1 MIFMKR
7 DSKNLSAIFYLIK
20 KKFIIETYDT
30 FLEQKE
36 TEEINYSFGEKI
48 IDRLLNDGN
57 EEICFCLKYFI
68 FTSEICIPINDSDI
82 STQLVM
88 AVDLLRDFG
97 YFNSKKISL
106 FELIMFSD
114 LNYKSF
120 NLDKIQINLID
131 TNLYSKY
138 AIKLGCS
145 KDHDWLTNN
154 FAALFVDFHVCREF
168 L

>member
-1 MIFMKR
+1 MKR

-114 LNYKSF
+114 LNYK
-120 NLDKIQINLID
+120 NLNYNQGWSDNKRFKIIGPVIINKI
-131 TNLYSKY
+131 NYY
-138 AIKLGCS
+138 IIKIV
-145 KDHDWLTNN
+145 
-154 FAALFVDFHVCREF
+154 FVTKLATFHCF
-168 L
+168 